1 LPFEVRNYLDLEDLR
16 DDIVVSFSK
25 GDKTA
30 FDVIYYKFSRELIFF
45 CRNIVSLEDAQDIV
59 ADTFYKLWN
68 MRDRWDSVNN
78 LRAFLYVTARNA
90 CFDLLR
96 REKMKAEKEKRI
108 AELLANEQELILMS
122 ELKADLFNQ
131 VIEEIENLPNNCR
144 EVFKLAYLDGYETNE
159 IAEKLSIAPKT
170 VFNLLSKAR
179 NTIRTTVLKRGVQV
193 NTIALML
200 EIAKHL

>member
-1 LPFEVRNYLDLEDLR
+1 MEDLQ
-16 DDIVVSFSK
+16 DDIVISFSR
-25 GDKTA
+25 GDKGS
-30 FDVIYYKFSRELIFF
+30 FDTIYYKFSRELIIF
-45 CRNIVSLEDAQDIV
+45 CRNLVALEDAQDIV
-59 ADTFYKLWN
+59 ADTFCKLWN

-96 REKMKAEKEKRI
+96 RQKMQVEKQKKI
-108 AELLANEQELILMS
+108 AELLADEQELILTS

-131 VIEEIENLPNNCR
+131 IIEEIESLPNNCR

-159 IAEKLSIAPKT
+159 IAQKLSISPKT

-179 NTIRTTVLKRGVQV
+179 NTIRTTLLKRGLQV
-193 NTIALML
+193 NTIAFML
-200 EIAKHL
+200 EVAKHLS